1 MKRTPLD
8 SAGVSTPSGS
18 CVSTLMPNCSNEPLV
33 ILSVM
38 YAHFSLL
45 AYKISAEKSHFR
57 EKPIKPHSFPKFYDN
72 IESICFYW
80 KETVSKSQAIAPN
93 RYPVYL
99 KFIVQDIQKEKF
111 NNAIYNLVEK
121 YGIEDSYKIV
131 SILPDEGGIEENLIV
146 IRIDVPN
153 NNKKDA
159 EKFLHFSNEVF
170 VKLGLDFYP
179 TYIEAPIVRKK

>member
-1 MKRTPLD
+1 M
-8 SAGVSTPSGS
+8 
-18 CVSTLMPNCSNEPLV
+18 
-33 ILSVM
+33 
-38 YAHFSLL
+38 
-45 AYKISAEKSHFR
+45 
-57 EKPIKPHSFPKFYDN
+57 
-72 IESICFYW
+72 
-80 KETVSKSQAIAPN
+80 SKSQAIAPN